1 MKRRKFI
8 ESLILSGY
16 IFSDHQKVYSNIK
29 SERYGVPLI
38 CLTTEVLIV
47 GAGLGGLSSSLS
59 LLRNGLKVILT
70 EETDWIGGQLT
81 QQGVPPDEHQWVET
95 HGTPKSYREFRSR
108 VRDYYKQNYP
118 LTSEALN
125 SEYLNPGNGSVSR
138 LCHEPKAA
146 LSVLHNLLSKYISNG
161 QLTLLLEHKAI
172 KSDSDDRSVKTIT
185 LENVLDK
192 SVTEIYAEYFIDA
205 TELGDLLPITGTEY
219 VMGTES
225 KSETGELHA
234 PMVAD
239 PDNQQAFTTCFA
251 LDYIEGED
259 FIQKPEEYN
268 FWKNYVPNI
277 EPSWSG
283 KLLDLSYSDPRT
295 LKPKRLG
302 FDPSGFST
310 GPELNLWNYR
320 RIIDKKNFEPG
331 FFKGD
336 ISLINWPQN
345 DYMLGNLID
354 VSDTEF
360 KEHVENSKQ
369 LGLSLLYWLQTEAPR
384 SDGKKGWRGLRL
396 REDIMGT
403 DDGFA
408 KYPYVREA
416 RRIKAEFTVL
426 EQHVG
431 KENRVKVASPNEN
444 PNRAS
449 YFYDSVGVGYYHIDL
464 HPTTKVNYVDFPS
477 LRFQIP
483 LGALLPIK
491 KNNLLPANKNIGT
504 THITNGCYRLHPVE
518 WSIGEAVGLLLVF
531 SKSKNVRPREV
542 RRNENL
548 LNEFQKFLLSEGV
561 EIEWKI

>member
-1 MKRRKFI
+1 M
-8 ESLILSGY
+8 
-16 IFSDHQKVYSNIK
+16 
-29 SERYGVPLI
+29 
-38 CLTTEVLIV
+38 
-47 GAGLGGLSSSLS
+47 SS
-59 LLRNGLKVILT
+59 
-70 EETDWIGGQLT
+70 
-81 QQGVPPDEHQWVET
+81 
-95 HGTPKSYREFRSR
+95 
-108 VRDYYKQNYP
+108 
-118 LTSEALN
+118 
-125 SEYLNPGNGSVSR
+125 
-138 LCHEPKAA
+138 
-146 LSVLHNLLSKYISNG
+146 
-161 QLTLLLEHKAI
+161 
-172 KSDSDDRSVKTIT
+172 
-185 LENVLDK
+185 
-192 SVTEIYAEYFIDA
+192 
-205 TELGDLLPITGTEY
+205 
-219 VMGTES
+219 
-225 KSETGELHA
+225 
-234 PMVAD
+234 
-239 PDNQQAFTTCFA
+239 
-251 LDYIEGED
+251 
-259 FIQKPEEYN
+259 
-268 FWKNYVPNI
+268 
-277 EPSWSG
+277 
-283 KLLDLSYSDPRT
+283 
-295 LKPKRLG
+295 
-302 FDPSGFST
+302 
-310 GPELNLWNYR
+310 
-320 RIIDKKNFEPG
+320 
-331 FFKGD
+331 
-336 ISLINWPQN
+336 
-345 DYMLGNLID
+345 
-354 VSDTEF
+354 
-360 KEHVENSKQ
+360 
-369 LGLSLLYWLQTEAPR
+369 LSLLYWLQTEAPR

-431 KENRVKVASPNEN
+431 KENRVKVASPNEI